1 MKKLIILFVFILLG
15 ANQLLAQKLTI
26 QTSSTNVAVG
36 EPFQVTFS
44 INGTGA
50 EMKVAHLNEFDVIQG
65 PYNSS
70 SMQVMNGVVTQSYSA
85 TYVISGRKEGKY
97 TLGPATIV
105 VNGNTIQSNTVAIT
119 VSKAGTNTNSG
130 GQSSAGHPTKPEGDN
145 NVFISAI
152 TSKSKVY
159 VGEEITLNYKLYFRV
174 DVENYLVSKLPA
186 MDGCFV
192 QEEPINPS
200 ATRQEIIDGKQYTV
214 ADIKKTYVIPQRSG
228 KITID
233 PMEGDFVIRQP
244 STRRPQNIWDQM
256 MGGGYEEVKVKLRS
270 KPVVIDV
277 LPLPEEKKP
286 EGFAGAVGNF
296 SFKAS
301 LSKDKVKANDAINLT
316 ITLSGKGNLKL
327 IDPPKVNFPE
337 DFETYDPKVTQN
349 LTTTNGLGG
358 SKTFDYLIIP
368 RHEGDYKID
377 NLNFSYFD
385 PVKKEYVTLPSPE
398 FNIHVDKGDPN
409 DVNASVYTPR
419 SKEDIK
425 VLGDDIRYIN
435 TKTPDFTPS
444 DNYFFNS
451 AAFWTGILLPLIG
464 FVAFYFVRKKNIE
477 MNSDAIAVKGR
488 KATKMARKRLTIAEH
503 NLKASNKEQFYIEIS
518 HALYG
523 YVSDKLNISV
533 ANLTKENISNTLK
546 QKGAKD
552 STIEQLMATINTCE
566 YARYAPNAVSGDLQ
580 TIYND
585 TVKLIT
591 TLENEIK

>member
-1 MKKLIILFVFILLG
+1 MKKLIIYFLLIIS
-15 ANQLLAQKLTI
+15 ATNHLLAQKLTI

-44 INGTGA
+44 MNGAGS
-50 EMKVAHLNEFDVIQG
+50 EMKVAHLNEFDIFQG

-70 SMQVMNGVVTQSYSA
+70 SMSVVNGVVSQSYSL
-85 TYVISGRKEGKY
+85 TYVLGAKKEGKIS
-97 TLGPATIV
+97 LGPATIT
-105 VNGNTIQSNTVAIT
+105 VNGNTIQSNTVVIN
-119 VSKAGTNTNSG
+119 VSKASANSG
-130 GQSSAGHPTKPEGDN
+130 GGQSNAPGAAKADGDN
-145 NVFISAI
+145 IFMSA
-152 TSKSKVY
+152 TANKTKVY
-159 VGEEITLNYKLYFRV
+159 VGEELTLNFRLYFRI
-174 DVENYLVSKLPA
+174 DVVNYHVSKMPA

-192 QEEPINPS
+192 QDEQINPS
-200 ATRQEIIDGKQYTV
+200 ATRQEIIDGKQYMV

-233 PMEGDFVIRQP
+233 PMEGDFLIRQQ
-244 STRRPQNIWDQM
+244 STRRPQNLFDQI
-256 MGGGYEEVKVKLRS
+256 MGGGYEEAKIKLRS
-270 KPVVIDV
+270 KPITIEVI
-277 LPLPEEKKP
+277 PLPEEKKP

-301 LSKDKVKANDAINLT
+301 LSKEKVKANEAINLT
-316 ITLSGKGNLKL
+316 VTLSGKGNLKL
-327 IDPPKVNFPE
+327 IDPVKVNFPE

-368 RHEGDYKID
+368 RHEGEYKID

-385 PVKKEYVTLPSPE
+385 PVKKEYVVLPSPE
-398 FNIHVDKGDPN
+398 FNIHVDKGDPG

-435 TKTPDFTPS
+435 TKTPEFTPAE
-444 DNYFFNS
+444 DYFFNS
-451 AAFWTGILLPLIG
+451 AGFWTGILLPILG
-464 FVAFYFVRKKNIE
+464 FITFYFVRKKNIE

-488 KATKMARKRLTIAEH
+488 KATKMARKRLTIAEQ
-503 NLKASNKEQFYIEIS
+503 NLKGANKEQFYIEIS
-518 HALYG
+518 QALYG
-523 YVSDKLNISV
+523 YASDKLNISV
-533 ANLTKENISNTLK
+533 ANLTKENISNALK

-552 STIEQLMATINTCE
+552 QTIEHLIETINTCE

-580 TIYND
+580 TIYNN
-585 TVKLIT
+585 TVELIT